1 MGRQSKFA
9 ADSAEG
15 KGVRMQYA
23 ALCWRDIGSGLEV
36 LLITSRDT
44 GRWVLPK
51 GWPMQGLA
59 PEMAAAQEAW
69 EEAGVEGQ
77 VHPVG
82 LGRYGYLKELGDNR
96 AIPCAVVVYSLHV
109 SSLADRFPERAE
121 RRREWF
127 TPDAAANLV
136 SEPELAGLIRGF
148 VPPVQGRLPPVAA
161 RNPRD

>member
-1 MGRQSKFA
+1 
-9 ADSAEG
+9 
-15 KGVRMQYA
+15 MQYA
-23 ALCWRDIGSGLEV
+23 ALCWRDIGAGLEV

-51 GWPMQGLA
+51 GWPMPGLA

-69 EEAGVEGQ
+69 EEAGVEGK

-82 LGRYGYLKELGDNR
+82 LGRYGYMKEMGDDR
-96 AIPCAVVVYSLHV
+96 AIPCAVVVYSLQV
-109 SSLADRFPERAE
+109 SGLADRFPERAE

-136 SEPELAGLIRGF
+136 RELELAGLIRGF
-148 VPPVQGRLPPVAA
+148 VPPTQGRLPPVTAG
-161 RNPRD
+161 NPRN